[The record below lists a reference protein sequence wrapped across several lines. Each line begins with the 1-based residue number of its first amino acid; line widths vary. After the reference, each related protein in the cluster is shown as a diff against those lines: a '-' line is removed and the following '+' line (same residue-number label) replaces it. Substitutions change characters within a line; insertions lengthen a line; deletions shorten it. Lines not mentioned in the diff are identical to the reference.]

1 MEEEEEEEEEDME
14 LKSGSRPTK
23 RARKMVASEPE
34 LESGEDQ
41 EVDSEN
47 EPVLWNK
54 NVSMVSGLATLLT
67 MSQNRHAMKLI
78 PENCSGSPTMVI
90 T

>member
-1 MEEEEEEEEEDME
+1 MEEEEEE
-14 LKSGSRPTK
+14 LKSGSRLTK
-23 RARKMVASEPE
+23 HAQKIVVSEPE
-34 LESGEDQ
+34 LESSEDQ

-54 NVSMVSGLATLLT
+54 DVSVVSGLATLLT

-78 PENCSGSPTMVI
+78 PENCSGSLTMAI
-90 T
+90 M